1 MKLAQFGGEKSVKSE
16 VKKYRWFD
24 RKSEKIAK
32 KIIRTGNLSGFL
44 AQENDSHFGG
54 PYVKSFEEAFSR
66 IFKFDHAVSFNS
78 WTSGL
83 EASIGAIGLEKNA
96 EVIVPAWTMSASVS
110 AILFNNLKP
119 VLVDI
124 ETENFNVSLSE
135 IEGAITPRTQAIL
148 AVDIFGYPCNVEKI
162 RSICKSKSLALIV
175 DAAQTPL
182 AKVNGMRTTE
192 FADIGGYSLNRH
204 KHIQVGEGGVAVTN
218 NSVYADK
225 LRGLRN
231 HGEISAGSNFQ
242 GVGHNYRLGEIES
255 ALALIQ
261 VKKLEYHVKNRR
273 DAANFLIK
281 ELSDLPGIEFPQIQK
296 GFDHDFYIL
305 GLKLNQHSLDVS
317 RDKIFLAL
325 QAEGVPGLLKN
336 YSSLQHVNAFK
347 QFADHKLSN
356 IDELNSNRFLGIYIC
371 GFDLKKS
378 NLIEISKA
386 FHKVW
391 ENLSLLM

>member
-1 MKLAQFGGEKSVKSE
+1 MKLAQLGGKKSIKSQ
-16 VKKYRWFD
+16 VKKYSWFD
-24 RKSEKIAK
+24 RNSEKIAK
-32 KIIRTGNLSGFL
+32 EIIRTGNLSGFL
-44 AQENDSHFGG
+44 AQENNSHFGG

-83 EASIGAIGLEKNA
+83 EASIGVIGLETNA

-110 AILFNNLKP
+110 AIMLNNLKP

-124 ETENFNVSLSE
+124 EMANFNVSLKE
-135 IEGAITPRTQAIL
+135 IESAITPRTQAIL
-148 AVDIFGYPCNVEKI
+148 AVDIFGYPCNVEEI
-162 RSICKSKSLALIV
+162 RSICRSKSLALII

-182 AKVNGMRTTE
+182 AKVHGKRTTE

-218 NSVYADK
+218 NPVYADS

-231 HGEISAGSNFQ
+231 HGEVSAGSSFR
-242 GVGHNYRLGEIES
+242 GVGRNYRLGEIES

-261 VKKLEYHVKNRR
+261 VEKLDYHVNNRR
-273 DAANFLIK
+273 YAANFLIK

-305 GLKLNQHSLDVS
+305 GLKLDQRLLDVS
-317 RDKIFLAL
+317 RDKIYSAL
-325 QAEGVPGLLKN
+325 EAEGVPGLLKN
-336 YSSLQHVNAFK
+336 YSALQHVNAFK

-356 IDELNSNRFLGIYIC
+356 IDELNTNQFLGIYIC
-371 GFDLKKS
+371 GFDFKKS

-391 ENLSLLM
+391 ENLSFLK